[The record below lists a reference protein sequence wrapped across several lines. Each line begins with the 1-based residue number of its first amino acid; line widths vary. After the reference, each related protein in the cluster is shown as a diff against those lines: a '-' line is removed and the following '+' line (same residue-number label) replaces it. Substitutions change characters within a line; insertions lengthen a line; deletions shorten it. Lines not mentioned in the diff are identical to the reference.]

1 MGLGMATVAA
11 LIQVNGAKLPFEG
24 MPGAI
29 MPVINYLAVLAAA
42 VAGWLIGAVWYGALA
57 NAWMAALGWAAADM
71 AGPDGRRRMPVGPM
85 ILAFIAQI
93 VMALMLAGI
102 VGHLGAP
109 TVANGIISGALVWL
123 GFVITTIAVNNA
135 FQRKKPMLT
144 VIDGGHWLAV
154 LIAQGVVL
162 GLFG

>member
-1 MGLGMATVAA
+1 
-11 LIQVNGAKLPFEG
+11 
-24 MPGAI
+24 

-42 VAGWLIGAVWYGALA
+42 VAGWLIGAVWYGVLG
-57 NAWMAALGWAAADM
+57 NAWMAALGWTAADM
-71 AGPDGRRRMPVGPM
+71 TGPDGRRRMPMGPM
-85 ILAFIAQI
+85 LLAFVAQI
-93 VMALMLAGI
+93 IMALMLAGI

-154 LIAQGVVL
+154 LVAQGAIL